1 MGTPTQ
7 RARHDGESGLALAA
21 VVAATR
27 DHRMTFPIE
36 ARVRRVS
43 PNLSVPELYE
53 VRARGR
59 DGRFEATS
67 AACDLS
73 YNPRTGRERLVVP
86 PSTGQP
92 GFTRERDWPWFSPTH
107 RVLAMVTRM
116 QLEDEL
122 YTLDAA
128 RVVRDASVTGP
139 ARPGPARMAVV
150 LRPLGGLGRQR
161 QPGGDAGGG
170 REGHRPGVAVAA
182 RGVRPGRG

>member
-21 VVAATR
+21 VIAATR

-67 AACDLS
+67 M
-73 YNPRTGRERLVVP
+73 VP

-139 ARPGPARMAVV
+139 ARPGPARMPAV

>member
-21 VVAATR
+21 VIAATR
-27 DHRMTFPIE
+27 DHRMTFPID

-73 YNPRTGRERLVVP
+73 YNPRTGRER
-86 PSTGQP
+86 
-92 GFTRERDWPWFSPTH
+92 H
-107 RVLAMVTRM
+107 R
-116 QLEDEL
+116 
-122 YTLDAA
+122 
-128 RVVRDASVTGP
+128 
-139 ARPGPARMAVV
+139 ARMA
-150 LRPLGGLGRQR
+150 RPC
-161 QPGGDAGGG
+161 PDARGPSPP
-170 REGHRPGVAVAA
+170 RRARAAAAA
-182 RGVRPGRG
+182 RR